1 MPRVREFCASNI
13 ARLLLG
19 VVIVVAL
26 AAALGVWLFHSPGH
40 GTSIEQPTH
49 ATEPLKYWRLSQK
62 VFCIEGASMARPM
75 WSGTIQISLV
85 GFAVEIYP
93 ATSSTRAISF
103 HEVDRNTLTRV
114 RRESVSAGPA
124 PAEDSADA
132 DALEEAPE
140 TSAKHNSSLHL
151 APSPADNKLAQSL
164 GQETPQQHT
173 VDRADIV
180 KGYEYEKGKY
190 AIIEPAE
197 LKNLRLAGKKTIEI
211 SQFSK
216 ACEIDPALYEKPYFV
231 MPKAGPQ
238 ATAFQ
243 VVRQSMADSGM
254 VGVGEIVF
262 SGRQHLMTLAPPHN
276 LKQPGMM
283 LYTMRFAAE
292 LRDAGDYATA
302 TESTPAD
309 KAQLALAKQLIDAY
323 TDTFEVSK
331 FKDHYEEAL
340 RELVDAKMNNLPVPQ
355 PEVEQKTPKVVDL
368 MEALRKS
375 LAQRAPTPASSPA
388 ETSKASDTRKKTAA
402 TGTAK
407 AKPAPVASRGGPS
420 KKTKSA

>member
-1 MPRVREFCASNI
+1 
-13 ARLLLG
+13 
-19 VVIVVAL
+19 
-26 AAALGVWLFHSPGH
+26 
-40 GTSIEQPTH
+40 
-49 ATEPLKYWRLSQK
+49 
-62 VFCIEGASMARPM
+62 MARPM

-93 ATSSTRAISF
+93 ATSSTRPISF
-103 HEVDRNTLTRV
+103 HEVDRNTLARV
-114 RRESVSAGPA
+114 RRENVSAGPS
-124 PAEDSADA
+124 PAEESPDA
-132 DALEEAPE
+132 PALEEAPE
-140 TSAKHNSSLHL
+140 ISAKHNSSLHL
-151 APSPADNKLAQSL
+151 APSPVDNKPAQTME
-164 GQETPQQHT
+164 QEAPPQHT

-211 SQFSK
+211 SQFAK
-216 ACEIDPALYEKPYFV
+216 ASEIDPALYEKPYFV
-231 MPKAGPQ
+231 MPKPGPQ

-283 LYTMRFAAE
+283 LYTLRFAAE
-292 LRDAGDYATA
+292 LRDPGDYATA
-302 TESTPAD
+302 TESTQAD

-323 TDTFEVSK
+323 TETFEVSK

-340 RELVDAKMNNLPVPQ
+340 RELVEAKMNNLPAPQ
-355 PEVEQKTPKVVDL
+355 PEVEKKAPKVVDL

-375 LAQRAPTPASSPA
+375 VAQRASSAGTPTSSPA
-388 ETSKASDTRKKTAA
+388 ETSGKSDTRNKTAA

-407 AKPAPVASRGGPS
+407 TKPAGVASRGGAS
-420 KKTKSA
+420 KKSKSA

>member
-1 MPRVREFCASNI
+1 
-13 ARLLLG
+13 
-19 VVIVVAL
+19 
-26 AAALGVWLFHSPGH
+26 
-40 GTSIEQPTH
+40 
-49 ATEPLKYWRLSQK
+49 
-62 VFCIEGASMARPM
+62 MARPM

-93 ATSSTRAISF
+93 ATSSTRPISF

-114 RRESVSAGPA
+114 RRENVSAGPA

-132 DALEEAPE
+132 PALEEVPE
-140 TSAKHNSSLHL
+140 ISAKHNTSLHL
-151 APSPADNKLAQSL
+151 APQPLDNKLAQLLAQSL
-164 GQETPQQHT
+164 EQEAPQQHT

-180 KGYEYEKGKY
+180 KGYEYEKDKY

-211 SQFSK
+211 SQFAK
-216 ACEIDPALYEKPYFV
+216 ASEIDPALYEKPYFV

-283 LYTMRFAAE
+283 LYTLRFATE
-292 LRDAGDYATA
+292 LRDPGDYATV
-302 TESTPAD
+302 TESTQAD

-340 RELVDAKMNNLPVPQ
+340 RELVKAKMNNLPVPQ
-355 PEVEQKTPKVVDL
+355 PEVEKKAPKVVDL

-375 LAQRAPTPASSPA
+375 VAQRAPSAGTPASSPA
-388 ETSKASDTRKKTAA
+388 ETPKTSDTQKKTTA

-407 AKPAPVASRGGPS
+407 AKPAPVVSRGGAS
-420 KKTKSA
+420 KKSKSA